1 MSNKYEEALDIIK
14 RDYAC
19 ENVSKKEFPTGEEV
33 ENAIKD
39 LQELVDKETP
49 RNVSD
54 LGKVDGIMQGSCPN
68 CGKPNPY
75 SNFTVR
81 CTCCGQRINFVRSEE
96 DE

>member
-1 MSNKYEEALDIIK
+1 MNKYQDALNSLNPN
-14 RDYAC
+14 Y
-19 ENVSKKEFPTGEEV
+19 VGEQEYSWRKAT
-33 ENAIKD
+33 EL

-49 RNVSD
+49 RNVSA
-54 LGKVDGIMQGSCPN
+54 LGKVDGKMQGACPN

-96 DE
+96 

>member
-1 MSNKYEEALDIIK
+1 MNKYQEALDRIK
-14 RDYAC
+14 TAPGFMGTNEKYRCCTQSSIPFLEDIA
-19 ENVSKKEFPTGEEV
+19 V
-33 ENAIKD
+33 

-49 RNVSD
+49 RNVYA
-54 LGKVDGIMQGSCPN
+54 LGKVDGIMQGACPN

-96 DE
+96 